1 MLQRCILISLLE
13 TPESSLSESLSSV
26 TSLSTPLNEDEF
38 VDDERI
44 SLAGSPDGV
53 YIDSDEYLTTD
64 SESDMEAKNVFAGEH
79 GADETQQQQQLQ
91 QQQQQQQQQQL
102 QQQQQQLQQQQ
113 LQQQQQH
120 EVVEDGMKFNK
131 VPLGPHLQDGV
142 SSLTMLMKHKVDS
155 YHNVITKR
163 DPGDTLVPLCIHFC
177 QEKTDI
183 KVSSRATVGEVTSYL
198 VHRFHGDPKQYHYVV
213 YMGDDGEI
221 EDDLG
226 ALDKNRDIGGYGID
240 ELFIVRGMVVTLGD
254 GVLKLESVGDGRVRV
269 FGLGSIIRVKVV
281 EGPLL
286 KIKVVRPGREG
297 YKRYLLEAD
306 SALEAQS
313 MVQEI
318 SERLL
323 WRGMKISRRD
333 LQRAEGFFLKA
344 HVRHE
349 ASIYTV
355 DQMKGLDLKVP
366 EWMFQQL
373 QQQQLQQQQ
382 QLHEVVEDGMKFNKV
397 PLGPHLQDGV
407 SSLTMLMKHKVDS
420 YHNVITKR
428 DPGDTLVPLCIHFC
442 QEKTDIKVS
451 SRATV
456 GEVTSYLVHRFH
468 GDPKQYHYVVYM
480 GDDGEIEDDLGALDK
495 NRDIGGYGDGVLKL
509 ESVGDGRV
517 RVFGLG
523 SIIRVK
529 VVEGPLLKIKV
540 VRPGRE
546 GYKRYLLEA
555 DSALEAQSIVQEISE
570 RVEQY
575 K

>member
-1 MLQRCILISLLE
+1 MRESSLQTLECLYNATKVYPSTTIPLPESNEKISLLE

-91 QQQQQQQQQQL
+91 QQQQQQL
-102 QQQQQQLQQQQ
+102 
-113 LQQQQQH
+113 
-120 EVVEDGMKFNK
+120 
-131 VPLGPHLQDGV
+131 
-142 SSLTMLMKHKVDS
+142 
-155 YHNVITKR
+155 
-163 DPGDTLVPLCIHFC
+163 
-177 QEKTDI
+177 
-183 KVSSRATVGEVTSYL
+183 
-198 VHRFHGDPKQYHYVV
+198 
-213 YMGDDGEI
+213 
-221 EDDLG
+221 
-226 ALDKNRDIGGYGID
+226 
-240 ELFIVRGMVVTLGD
+240 
-254 GVLKLESVGDGRVRV
+254 
-269 FGLGSIIRVKVV
+269 
-281 EGPLL
+281 
-286 KIKVVRPGREG
+286 
-297 YKRYLLEAD
+297 
-306 SALEAQS
+306 
-313 MVQEI
+313 
-318 SERLL
+318 
-323 WRGMKISRRD
+323 
-333 LQRAEGFFLKA
+333 
-344 HVRHE
+344 
-349 ASIYTV
+349 
-355 DQMKGLDLKVP
+355 
-366 EWMFQQL
+366 
-373 QQQQLQQQQ
+373 QQQLQQQQ

-495 NRDIGGYGDGVLKL
+495 NRDIGGYGIDELFIVAEPRRSRDSGDADANANSDGNSDGNGNSDGDASVVMRQTRQTRPQRQPRQPRPSPPVLVWTVQRRVSTALKVRAFKVRGMVVTLGDGVLKL